1 MLLSSFCASYPFSF
15 FSKERG
21 MKDKLSYSIE
31 LVTRS
36 YPVLSFVYDLF
47 YIDGVKCIQ
56 EELFHYLSPQA
67 IAY

>member
-1 MLLSSFCASYPFSF
+1 MLLSSFCASYP
-15 FSKERG
+15 RG